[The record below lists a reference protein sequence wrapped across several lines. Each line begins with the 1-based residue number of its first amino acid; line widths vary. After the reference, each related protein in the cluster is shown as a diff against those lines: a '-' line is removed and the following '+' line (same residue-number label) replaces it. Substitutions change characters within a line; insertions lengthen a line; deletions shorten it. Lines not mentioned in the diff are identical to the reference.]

1 LPLRRGQVDHCRGGA
16 RGNHVSNPS
25 DDATERLPRPI
36 AQALERQNRRL
47 ERVETKIDRI
57 LDLVQK
63 IDTRLDQEVDEFEE
77 LGEFDD
83 ELDEP
88 PDIDEITKELEK
100 LSPEEFKQ
108 RFVELIAI
116 MQAGA
121 KDAEDTD
128 EEEE

>member
-1 LPLRRGQVDHCRGGA
+1 MSKPF
-16 RGNHVSNPS
+16 
-25 DDATERLPRPI
+25 DDATEHLPRPI

-47 ERVETKIDRI
+47 ERIETKVDRI

-63 IDTRLDQEVDEFEE
+63 IDARADEDLDEFEE
-77 LGEFDD
+77 LSEFDD

-108 RFVELIAI
+108 RFVQLLASREAV
-116 MQAGA
+116 A
-121 KDAEDTD
+121 KDAADED
-128 EEEE
+128 EES

>member
-1 LPLRRGQVDHCRGGA
+1 
-16 RGNHVSNPS
+16 VSKPS
-25 DDATERLPRPI
+25 DDAAEHLPRPI

-47 ERVETKIDRI
+47 ERIETKVDRI

-63 IDTRLDQEVDEFEE
+63 IDARADEDLDEFEE
-77 LGEFDD
+77 LSEFDD

-108 RFVELIAI
+108 RFVQLLASREAV
-116 MQAGA
+116 A
-121 KDAEDTD
+121 KDAADED
-128 EEEE
+128 EES